1 MMIAS
6 SLGGLV
12 LAHAAEEAATGGDGG
27 PDGALVLVVAA
38 VMGAGWVFFRI
49 VVPLVR
55 TTVTILERVA
65 EIAVKLG
72 LALMAGGAIAAVVL
86 VLYAMSSLGGSGG

>member
-1 MMIAS
+1 MFPTGIGSPA
-6 SLGGLV
+6 
-12 LAHAAEEAATGGDGG
+12 LAHIAGDAATGAGG
-27 PDGALVLVVAA
+27 GGSGTLLLLVAA
-38 VMGAGWVFFRI
+38 VIGAGLVFRRI

-72 LALMAGGAIAAVVL
+72 LALMAAGAIAAVAL
-86 VLYAMSSLGGSGG
+86 VLYAMASLGD